1 MNNYF
6 KCTKIFELLNHPRFS
21 GVELLRMQ
29 LVTDDRECQ
38 SVRQTFRLFSRG
50 YRGRALRRR
59 LYSVM
64 VAMVG
69 ERSVSTI
76 WRDKISIFSFVRVF
90 TALLDTNIS
99 ADVRRQFLSRIFY
112 GDKKL

>member
-1 MNNYF
+1 
-6 KCTKIFELLNHPRFS
+6 
-21 GVELLRMQ
+21 
-29 LVTDDRECQ
+29 
-38 SVRQTFRLFSRG
+38 
-50 YRGRALRRR
+50 
-59 LYSVM
+59 M

-69 ERSVSTI
+69 ERFVSTI